1 MPRGGRR
8 PGAGAPKGNL
18 NAFRTGKHS
27 KQYKRLLEILS
38 RDPEAV
44 RLLEEIA
51 LGDEKRIKR
60 RRRYAMQVLGRVLQR
75 SELNALD
82 RAVDEWE
89 RSRALPASI
98 LDIAGQGG
106 PGGLMGHKKK
116 LSLSADQSQADK
128 KFQDQSKNGHD

>member
-18 NAFRTGKHS
+18 NAFRTGAHS
-27 KQYKRLLEILS
+27 KQYQRLLEILS
-38 RDPEAV
+38 REPEAV

-75 SELNALD
+75 FELDALD
-82 RAVDEWE
+82 LVIDEWE
-89 RSRALPASI
+89 RNRAIPASI
-98 LDIAGQGG
+98 LDIADQEFLAGI
-106 PGGLMGHKKK
+106 MGHKKK
-116 LSLSADQSQADK
+116 LSLSADQSEADRK
-128 KFQDQSKNGHD
+128 PQSQSKNGHD